1 MISRLKLNNE
11 QTSTPRLSGENKCF
25 EYLTANDN
33 IFLNNFLFEL
43 TSKKVLD
50 RRGRKNRIFLF
61 VNLIFLGSRINR
73 I

>member
-1 MISRLKLNNE
+1 MIPRLKLNDE

-33 IFLNNFLFEL
+33 IFLNNFLLEL

-61 VNLIFLGSRINR
+61 VNLIFLGSRKNR
-73 I
+73 M

>member
-73 I
+73 M

>member
-1 MISRLKLNNE
+1 MIPRLKLNDE
-11 QTSTPRLSGENKCF
+11 QTSTLRLSGENKCF

-33 IFLNNFLFEL
+33 IFLNNFLLEL

-61 VNLIFLGSRINR
+61 VNLIFLGSRKNR
-73 I
+73 M